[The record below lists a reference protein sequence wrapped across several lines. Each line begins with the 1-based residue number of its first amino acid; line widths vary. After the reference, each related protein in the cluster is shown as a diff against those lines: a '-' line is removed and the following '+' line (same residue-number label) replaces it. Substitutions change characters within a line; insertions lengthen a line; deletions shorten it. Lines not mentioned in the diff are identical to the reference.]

1 MRDPAVGHLE
11 DSEKEKGR
19 AIMLKRLVIH
29 GTVKK
34 RQLDAAI
41 RACGF
46 SGEADFLQKAE
57 GLPLE
62 LGNEKAKKPVRS
74 MTDAS
79 ERLRQDAVDKGAVL
93 ALDGLLL
100 SGILTKE
107 QAVREG
113 KPFGIGDMADFRSCV
128 NYAEKTENA
137 GRDESRGKRDA
148 NREVMDAYKE
158 GCREGAMLMLY
169 RLAEDKEIPLDVAA
183 GYAREYHIADA
194 ADFCRHAAASGYFV
208 KRG

>member
-1 MRDPAVGHLE
+1 MQDPAAGYLK

-19 AIMLKRLVIH
+19 ALMLKRLFIH
-29 GTVKK
+29 GTLKK

-41 RACGF
+41 KACGF

-62 LGNEKAKKPVRS
+62 LGNERAKKPVRS
-74 MTDAS
+74 MADAS

-93 ALDGLLL
+93 ALDRLLL

-128 NYAEKTENA
+128 SYAEKAEDA
-137 GRDESRGKRDA
+137 GRDESRGKKGAD
-148 NREVMDAYKE
+148 REAMNIYKE

-169 RLAEDKEIPLDVAA
+169 RLAEGREIPLDIAVE
-183 GYAREYHIADA
+183 YAREYHIVNA
-194 ADFCRHAAASGYFV
+194 ADFCRHAAASGYLV
-208 KRG
+208 KRH

>member
-1 MRDPAVGHLE
+1 MRDPAAGHLE
-11 DSEKEKGR
+11 DNEREKGR
-19 AIMLKRLVIH
+19 AIMLKRLVIR

-34 RQLDAAI
+34 RQLDAAVKV
-41 RACGF
+41 CGF

-74 MTDAS
+74 MADAT
-79 ERLRQDAVDKGAVL
+79 ERLRQDAINKGAVL
-93 ALDGLLL
+93 ALDRLLL

-128 NYAEKTENA
+128 SYAEKTEDT
-137 GRDESRGKRDA
+137 GRNCGKKDA
-148 NREVMDAYKE
+148 NENVMDAYKE
-158 GCREGAMLMLY
+158 GCREGAILMLY
-169 RLAEDKEIPLDVAA
+169 RLAEDREIPLDVAVE
-183 GYAREYHIADA
+183 YAREYHIADA
-194 ADFCRHAAASGYFV
+194 ADFCRHAAASGYLV
-208 KRG
+208 KRH